1 MPGELKHIIES
12 DSMRVE
18 KWSLSS
24 IYKRLSYSIR
34 ATVYSN
40 HLHFLEEEDYYDSDD
55 DSACCSAGRYS
66 LPELRSLAAGNYNT
80 VDEKRALD
88 LRQILFSAETNFVFR
103 ARAFK
108 LINKT
113 ECKLKPILDPAAGQ
127 QMISRLKLFLQLI
140 DTLHIPAIFGFELRQ
155 THLGLWLLTD
165 NENWIDA
172 KTLGIAKKKYSS
184 LRDAGRKLLA
194 IRNFQIG
201 FIVGSS
207 GKDSTP
213 LSRVSRSRMHE
224 LNMLGIIT
232 SFLL

>member
-1 MPGELKHIIES
+1 MPEKPKHIIES
-12 DSMRVE
+12 GSMRLE

-24 IYKRLSYSIR
+24 IYKRLSYYVR
-34 ATVYSN
+34 RTVYSN
-40 HLHFLEEEDYYDSDD
+40 HVHFLENSDD
-55 DSACCSAGRYS
+55 DLSDDDEYSSAGRYS
-66 LPELRSLAAGNYNT
+66 LPELRSLAADNYDA

-88 LRQILFSAETNFVFR
+88 LRRILFGAETNFVFR

-108 LINKT
+108 LISKT

-140 DTLHIPAIFGFELRQ
+140 DTLHIPAIFGFELSQ
-155 THLGLWLLTD
+155 TYRGLWLVTD

-172 KTLGIAKKKYSS
+172 KKLGIVGKRYSH
-184 LRDAGRKLLA
+184 LRDAGRKLWA

-201 FIVGSS
+201 FIIGST
-207 GKDSTP
+207 GENSTP

-224 LNMLGIIT
+224 LNVLGIIT